1 MGVTGQ
7 QKEGITL
14 EDLIARAKAGDG
26 EAFAE
31 LMEGQ
36 KQTLYK
42 VARSYLHSDADAADA
57 IGDTVLA
64 CWEKLPTLRQPR
76 YFRTWLVRILIRK
89 CQDILRQRQRLVP
102 EGAPEPAAAEPGH
115 QRAEFLALLDSLDEK
130 YRTVLLLYYGEGF
143 TTPEIARILNLNE
156 ETVKTRLKRA
166 RASFRLA
173 YEAE

>member
-1 MGVTGQ
+1 M
-7 QKEGITL
+7 TL
-14 EDLIARAKAGDG
+14 EELICRARAGDG
-26 EAFAE
+26 EAFTA

-42 VARSYLHSDADAADA
+42 VARSYLRSDADAAAA
-57 IGDTVLA
+57 IGDTVLS
-64 CWEKLPTLRQPR
+64 CWEKLSTLRQPE

-89 CQDILRQRQRLVP
+89 CQDILRHRGRVVP
-102 EGAPEPAAAEPGH
+102 LAEALEPAGEEPGH
-115 QRAEFLALLDSLDEK
+115 RRAEFLALLDSLDEK

-143 TTPEIARILNLNE
+143 SVREIAHILNLNQ

-166 RASFRLA
+166 RAGFKLA

>member
-1 MGVTGQ
+1 MEQ
-7 QKEGITL
+7 
-14 EDLIARAKAGDG
+14 LIKRARLGDG
-26 EAFAE
+26 ESFVA
-31 LMEGQ
+31 LIEGQ

-57 IGDTVLA
+57 IGETVLA
-64 CWEKLPTLRQPR
+64 CFEKLDTLRQPQ

-89 CQDILRQRQRLVP
+89 CQEMLRERKRSVP
-102 EGAPEPAAAEPGH
+102 LEEIAEVGRDEPGH
-115 QRAEFLALLDSLDEK
+115 ARVEFLALLDSLDEK

-143 TTPEIARILNLNE
+143 TVKEIAQAMDLKV

-166 RASFRLA
+166 RAGFKLA

>member
-1 MGVTGQ
+1 M
-7 QKEGITL
+7 TL
-14 EDLIARAKAGDG
+14 EELIERAIAGDG
-26 EAFAE
+26 EAFAQ

-57 IGDTVLA
+57 MGDTVLA
-64 CWEKLPTLRQPR
+64 CWEKLPQLRQPA
-76 YFRTWLVRILIRK
+76 YFRTWLTRILIRK
-89 CQDILRQRQRLVP
+89 CQDILRQRRRVVP
-102 EGAPEPAAAEPGH
+102 LEGTPEPAGEEPGH
-115 QRAEFLALLDSLDEK
+115 ARAEFLALLDSLDEK

-143 TTPEIARILNLNE
+143 SVDEIAQILGLNR

-166 RASFRLA
+166 RAGFKLA

>member
-1 MGVTGQ
+1 M
-7 QKEGITL
+7 E
-14 EDLIARAKAGDG
+14 ELIRRARLGDG
-26 EAFAE
+26 AAFAE

-57 IGDTVLA
+57 IGETVLA
-64 CWEKLPTLRQPR
+64 CFEKPDTLREPQ
-76 YFRTWLVRILIRK
+76 YFRTWLTRILIRK
-89 CQDILRQRQRLVP
+89 CQDILRQRGRCIPL
-102 EGAPEPAAAEPGH
+102 EKAAEPSYDKPGTA
-115 QRAEFLALLDSLDEK
+115 RAEFLDLLDSLDEK

-143 TTPEIARILNLNE
+143 QVKEIAGILGLKE

-166 RASFRLA
+166 RAGFKLA